1 MLMTIL
7 VDHHNKVLVQ
17 GITGHQ
23 GQYHTQAMLAFGTN
37 VVGGVTPGK
46 GGQEVHG
53 KPVFN
58 TMQEAVDATGA
69 NSTLV
74 LVPRKFAL
82 GAVMDAV
89 NAGIALHV
97 VITEHIPVHDVM
109 KFVKA
114 AIDQGQ
120 RVIGP
125 NCPEV
130 ASPGKGKIGIL
141 PDNIFKQGD
150 VGVVSRSGTLTYE
163 IVNSISE
170 YGLGQTT
177 CVGLGGDPVTGT
189 SFIDAIGMF
198 EADPDTKHI
207 VMVGEIGGS
216 AEEEAAAYVKESV
229 SKPVYAYIAGRSA
242 PPGKTMGHAGA
253 IVSGAKGDA
262 ASKIAAL
269 EAAGIGVAV
278 WPADIPRLIL
288 GEL

>member
-1 MLMTIL
+1 MAIL
-7 VDHHNKVLVQ
+7 VDNSNKVLVQ

-23 GQYHTQAMLAFGTN
+23 GQYHTNAMLNFGTN

-58 TMQEAVDATGA
+58 TMAEAVEATGA
-69 NSTLV
+69 NSTCV

-89 NAGIALHV
+89 NAGIGLHV

-109 KFVKA
+109 RFVRA
-114 AIDQGQ
+114 AMDAGQ

-125 NCPEV
+125 NCPGV
-130 ASPGKGKIGIL
+130 ASPGKSKIGIL

-170 YGLGQTT
+170 YGLGQST

-189 SFIDAIGMF
+189 SFIDAVQMF
-198 EADPDTKHI
+198 EDDPETRQI
-207 VMVGEIGGS
+207 VLVGEIGGS
-216 AEEEAAAYVKESV
+216 AEEEAAAYVSEHID
-229 SKPVYAYIAGRSA
+229 KPVYAYIAGRSA

-262 ASKIAAL
+262 ASKRAAL
-269 EAAGIGVAV
+269 EAAGIAVAE
-278 WPADIPRLIL
+278 WPADIPRMIL
-288 GEL
+288 GEI

>member
-1 MLMTIL
+1 MAIL
-7 VDHHNKVLVQ
+7 VDHDNKVLVQ

-23 GQYHTQAMLAFGTN
+23 GQYHTKAMLDFGTN

-53 KPVFN
+53 RPVFD
-58 TMQEAVDATGA
+58 TMAEAVEATGA
-69 NSTLV
+69 NSTCL

-82 GAVMDAV
+82 GAVTDAIE
-89 NAGIALHV
+89 AGIGLHV

-109 KFVKA
+109 RFVRRA
-114 AIDQGQ
+114 NEAGQ

-125 NCPEV
+125 NCPGV

-141 PDNIFKQGD
+141 PDNIFKLGN

-170 YGLGQTT
+170 YGLGQST
-177 CVGLGGDPVTGT
+177 CVGLGGDPVIGT
-189 SFIDAIGMF
+189 SFIDAISMF
-198 EADPDTKHI
+198 EADPETRQI

-216 AEEEAAAYVKESV
+216 AEEEAAAFVRNNIT
-229 SKPVYAYIAGRSA
+229 KPVFAYIAGRSA

-253 IVSGAKGDA
+253 IISGAKGDA
-262 ASKIAAL
+262 ASKVAAL
-269 EAAGIGVAV
+269 ESAGIRVAV

-288 GEL
+288 GEM

>member
-1 MLMTIL
+1 MAIL
-7 VDHHNKVLVQ
+7 VDHGNKVLVQ

-23 GQYHTQAMLAFGTN
+23 GQYHTQAMLNFGTN

-69 NSTLV
+69 NSTCV

-82 GAVMDAV
+82 GAVMDAI
-89 NAGIALHV
+89 NAGIQLHV

-109 KFVKA
+109 RFVKA
-114 AIDQGQ
+114 AIDADQ

-125 NCPEV
+125 NCPGV

-141 PDNIFKQGD
+141 PDNIFKQGK

-163 IVNSISE
+163 IVNSITE
-170 YGLGQTT
+170 YGLGQST
-177 CVGLGGDPVTGT
+177 CVGLGGDPITGT
-189 SFIDAIGMF
+189 SFIDALEMF
-198 EADPDTKHI
+198 ENDPGTKQM
-207 VMVGEIGGS
+207 VLVGEIGGS
-216 AEEEAAAYVKESV
+216 AEEEAAAYVKDNV
-229 SKPVYAYIAGRSA
+229 TKPVFAYIAGRSA

-253 IVSGAKGDA
+253 IISGSKGDA
-262 ASKIAAL
+262 ASKVAAL
-269 EAAGIGVAV
+269 EAAGIAVAE
-278 WPADIPRLIL
+278 WPVDIPRLIL
-288 GEL
+288 GEM

>member
-1 MLMTIL
+1 MTIL
-7 VDHHNKVLVQ
+7 VDHDNKVLVQ

-53 KPVFN
+53 QPVFN
-58 TMQEAVDATGA
+58 TVQEAVDATGA
-69 NSTLV
+69 NSTCV

-89 NAGIALHV
+89 NAGIDLHV

-109 KFVKA
+109 RFVGA
-114 AIDQGQ
+114 AIRRGQ

-125 NCPEV
+125 NCPGV

-141 PDNIFKQGD
+141 PDNIFKQGS

-189 SFIDAIGMF
+189 SFIDVIAMF
-198 EADPDTKHI
+198 EEDPDTRQI

-216 AEEEAAAYVKESV
+216 AEEEAATYVKDNV
-229 SKPVYAYIAGRSA
+229 SKPVFAYIAGRSA

-253 IVSGAKGDA
+253 IVSGTKGDA

-269 EAAGIGVAV
+269 EAADIAVAV
-278 WPADIPRLIL
+278 WPADIPRMIL

>member
-1 MLMTIL
+1 MAIL
-7 VDHHNKVLVQ
+7 VDNDNKVLVQ

-23 GQYHTQAMLAFGTN
+23 GQYHTDAMLNFGTN

-69 NSTLV
+69 NSTCV

-89 NAGIALHV
+89 NAGIQLHV

-109 KFVKA
+109 KFVRA
-114 AIDQGQ
+114 AMDNGQ

-125 NCPEV
+125 NCPGV
-130 ASPGKGKIGIL
+130 ASPGKSKIGIL
-141 PDNIFKQGD
+141 PDNIFKQGN

-170 YGLGQTT
+170 YGLGQST

-189 SFIDAIGMF
+189 SFIDAVQMF
-198 EADPDTKHI
+198 EDDPETKQM
-207 VMVGEIGGS
+207 VLVGEIGGS
-216 AEEEAAAYVKESV
+216 AEEEAAAYINEHI
-229 SKPVYAYIAGRSA
+229 SKPVFAYIAGRSA

-262 ASKIAAL
+262 ASKRAAL
-269 EAAGIGVAV
+269 EAAGIGVAE
-278 WPADIPRLIL
+278 WPTDIPRMIL

>member
-1 MLMTIL
+1 MAIL
-7 VDHHNKVLVQ
+7 VDHSNKVLVQ

-23 GQYHTQAMLAFGTN
+23 GQYHTQAMLNFGTN

-58 TMQEAVDATGA
+58 TMEEAVDATGA
-69 NSTLV
+69 NSTCV

-89 NAGIALHV
+89 NAGIHLHV

-109 KFVKA
+109 RFVRA
-114 AIDQGQ
+114 AMDADQ

-125 NCPEV
+125 NCPGV

-170 YGLGQTT
+170 YGLGQST

-189 SFIDAIGMF
+189 SFIDAIAML
-198 EADPDTKHI
+198 EADPETKQI

-216 AEEEAAAYVKESV
+216 AEEEAAAYVKEHID
-229 SKPVYAYIAGRSA
+229 KPVYAYIAGRSA

-269 EAAGIGVAV
+269 EAAGIAVAV
-278 WPADIPRLIL
+278 WPVDIPRLIL
-288 GEL
+288 GEI

>member
-1 MLMTIL
+1 MAIL
-7 VDHHNKVLVQ
+7 VDHDNRVLVQ

-23 GQYHTQAMLAFGTN
+23 GQYHTKAMLDFGTN
-37 VVGGVTPGK
+37 VVGGTSPGK

-53 KPVFN
+53 RPVFDSV
-58 TMQEAVDATGA
+58 QEAVDATGA
-69 NSTLV
+69 NSSCV

-82 GAVMDAV
+82 GAVKEAV
-89 NAGIALHV
+89 AAGIGLHV

-109 KFVKA
+109 RFVGLAKA
-114 AIDQGQ
+114 ADQ

-125 NCPEV
+125 NCPGV

-141 PDNIFKQGD
+141 PDNIFKIGN

-170 YGLGQTT
+170 YGLGQST

-189 SFIDAIGMF
+189 SFIDALTMF
-198 EADPDTKHI
+198 EEDPETRQI

-216 AEEEAAAYVKESV
+216 AEEEAAAFVSEHI
-229 SKPVYAYIAGRSA
+229 SKPVFAYIAGRSA

-262 ASKIAAL
+262 ASKVAAL
-269 EAAGIGVAV
+269 EAAGIRVAV
-278 WPADIPRLIL
+278 WPADIPRHIL
-288 GEL
+288 GEM

>member
-1 MLMTIL
+1 MLMAIL
-7 VDHHNKVLVQ
+7 VDNSNKVLVQ

-23 GQYHTQAMLAFGTN
+23 GQYHTKAMLDFGTN

-53 KPVFN
+53 RPVFD
-58 TMQEAVDATGA
+58 TVKEAVEATGA
-69 NSTLV
+69 NSTCL

-82 GAVMDAV
+82 GAVMDAIE
-89 NAGIALHV
+89 AGIALHV

-109 KFVKA
+109 RFVKHA
-114 AIDQGQ
+114 TRAGQ

-125 NCPEV
+125 NCPGV

-141 PDNIFKQGD
+141 PDNIFRHGK

-170 YGLGQTT
+170 FGLGQST

-189 SFIDAIGMF
+189 SFIDALDMF
-198 EADPDTKHI
+198 EADPETKQM
-207 VMVGEIGGS
+207 VLVGEIGGS
-216 AEEEAAAYVKESV
+216 AEEEAAAHVAEHV
-229 SKPVYAYIAGRSA
+229 SKPVFAYIAGRSA

-253 IVSGAKGDA
+253 IISGSKGDA
-262 ASKIAAL
+262 ASKTAAL
-269 EAAGIGVAV
+269 EAAGIRVAE

-288 GEL
+288 GEM

>member
-1 MLMTIL
+1 MAIL
-7 VDHHNKVLVQ
+7 VDHDNKVLVQ

-23 GQYHTQAMLAFGTN
+23 GQYHTQAMLNFGTN

-58 TMQEAVDATGA
+58 TVQEAVDATGA
-69 NSTLV
+69 NSTCV
-74 LVPRKFAL
+74 LVPRKFAF
-82 GAVMDAV
+82 GAVKDAIE
-89 NAGIALHV
+89 AGIQLHV

-109 KFVKA
+109 KFVRA
-114 AIDQGQ
+114 AIDAGQ

-125 NCPEV
+125 NCPGV

-141 PDNIFKQGD
+141 PDNIFKQGN

-170 YGLGQTT
+170 YGLGQST

-189 SFIDAIGMF
+189 SFIDTLQMF
-198 EADPDTKHI
+198 EADPETKQM
-207 VMVGEIGGS
+207 VLVGEIGGS
-216 AEEEAAAYVKESV
+216 AEEEAAAYVKDNV
-229 SKPVYAYIAGRSA
+229 TKPVFAYIAGRSA

-269 EAAGIGVAV
+269 EAAGIAVAV
-278 WPADIPRLIL
+278 WPVDIPRLIL

>member
-1 MLMTIL
+1 MAIL
-7 VDHHNKVLVQ
+7 VDHDNKVLVQ

-23 GQYHTQAMLAFGTN
+23 GQYHTKAMLDFGTN

-53 KPVFN
+53 RPVFD
-58 TMQEAVDATGA
+58 TMKEAVEATGA
-69 NSTLV
+69 NSTCV

-82 GAVMDAV
+82 GAVMDAIE
-89 NAGIALHV
+89 AGIGLHV

-109 KFVKA
+109 RFVHRA
-114 AIDQGQ
+114 SVEGQ

-125 NCPEV
+125 NCPGV

-141 PDNIFKQGD
+141 PDNIFKLGN

-170 YGLGQTT
+170 YGLGQST

-189 SFIDAIGMF
+189 SFIDALAMF
-198 EADPDTKHI
+198 DADPGTKQI

-216 AEEEAAAYVKESV
+216 AEEEAAAYIKDNVG
-229 SKPVYAYIAGRSA
+229 KPVFAYIAGRSA

-269 EAAGIGVAV
+269 EAADIGVAV
-278 WPADIPRLIL
+278 WPADIPRMIL
-288 GEL
+288 GEM

>member
-1 MLMTIL
+1 MAIL
-7 VDHHNKVLVQ
+7 VDNSNKVLVQ

-23 GQYHTQAMLAFGTN
+23 GQYHTNAMLNFGTN

-58 TMQEAVDATGA
+58 TMAEAVEATCA
-69 NSTLV
+69 NSTCV

-89 NAGIALHV
+89 NAGIGLHV

-109 KFVKA
+109 RFVRA
-114 AIDQGQ
+114 AMDAGQ

-125 NCPEV
+125 NCPGV
-130 ASPGKGKIGIL
+130 ASPGKSKIGIL

-170 YGLGQTT
+170 YGLGQST

-189 SFIDAIGMF
+189 SFIDAVQMF
-198 EADPDTKHI
+198 EDDPETRQI
-207 VMVGEIGGS
+207 VLVGEIGGS
-216 AEEEAAAYVKESV
+216 AEEEAAAYVSEHID
-229 SKPVYAYIAGRSA
+229 KPVYAYIAGRSA

-262 ASKIAAL
+262 ASKRAAL
-269 EAAGIGVAV
+269 EAAGIAVAE
-278 WPADIPRLIL
+278 WPADIPRMIL
-288 GEL
+288 GEI

>member
-1 MLMTIL
+1 MAIL
-7 VDHHNKVLVQ
+7 VDHDNKVLVQ

-23 GQYHTQAMLAFGTN
+23 GQYHTQAMLNFGTN
-37 VVGGVTPGK
+37 IVGGVTPGK

-69 NSTLV
+69 NSSCV

-89 NAGIALHV
+89 NAGIGLHV

-109 KFVKA
+109 KFVRA
-114 AIDQGQ
+114 AIDNGQ

-125 NCPEV
+125 NCPGV

-141 PDNIFKQGD
+141 PDNIFKQGN

-189 SFIDAIGMF
+189 SFIDAIAMF
-198 EADPDTKHI
+198 EDDPDTRQI

-216 AEEEAAAYVKESV
+216 AEEEAATYVKEHV

-262 ASKIAAL
+262 ASKKAAL
-269 EAAGIGVAV
+269 EAAGIDVAV
-278 WPADIPRLIL
+278 WPADIPRMIL

>member
-1 MLMTIL
+1 MAIL
-7 VDHHNKVLVQ
+7 VDHDNKVLVQ

-23 GQYHTQAMLAFGTN
+23 GQYHTKAMLDFGTN
-37 VVGGVTPGK
+37 VVGGTSPGK

-53 KPVFN
+53 RPVFD
-58 TMQEAVDATGA
+58 TMKEAVEATGA
-69 NSTLV
+69 NSTCV

-82 GAVMDAV
+82 GAVMDAIE
-89 NAGIALHV
+89 AGIGLHV

-109 KFVKA
+109 RFVKRA
-114 AIDQGQ
+114 ADAGQ

-125 NCPEV
+125 NCPGV

-141 PDNIFKQGD
+141 PDNIFKLGN

-170 YGLGQTT
+170 YGLGQST

-189 SFIDAIGMF
+189 SFIDALAMF
-198 EADPDTKHI
+198 DEDPETKQI

-216 AEEEAAAYVKESV
+216 AEEEAAAYIKDNVG
-229 SKPVYAYIAGRSA
+229 KPVFAYIAGRSA

-278 WPADIPRLIL
+278 WPADIPRMIL
-288 GEL
+288 GEM

>member
-1 MLMTIL
+1 MAIL
-7 VDHHNKVLVQ
+7 VDHGNKVLVQ

-23 GQYHTQAMLAFGTN
+23 GQYHTKAMLDFGTN

-53 KPVFN
+53 LPVFN
-58 TMQEAVDATGA
+58 TMGEAVDATGA
-69 NSTLV
+69 NSTCV
-74 LVPRKFAL
+74 LVPRKFAY
-82 GAVMDAV
+82 GAVQDAID
-89 NAGIALHV
+89 AGIDLHV

-109 KFVKA
+109 KFVA
-114 AIDQGQ
+114 HAIDAGQ

-125 NCPEV
+125 NCPGV

-141 PDNIFKQGD
+141 PDNIFKQGN

-198 EADPDTKHI
+198 DQDPDTRHI

-216 AEEEAAAYVKESV
+216 AEEEAAAYVKDHV

-253 IVSGAKGDA
+253 IVSGSKGDA
-262 ASKIAAL
+262 ASKTAAL
-269 EAAGIGVAV
+269 EAAGIGVAI
-278 WPADIPRLIL
+278 WPSDIPKLIL
-288 GEL
+288 GEM

>member
-1 MLMTIL
+1 MAIL
-7 VDHHNKVLVQ
+7 VDHDNKVLVQ

-23 GQYHTQAMLAFGTN
+23 GQYHTQAMLNFGTN
-37 VVGGVTPGK
+37 IVGGVTPGK

-58 TMQEAVDATGA
+58 TVQEAVDATGA
-69 NSTLV
+69 NSTCV
-74 LVPRKFAL
+74 LVPRKFAF
-82 GAVMDAV
+82 GAVKDAIE
-89 NAGIALHV
+89 AGIHLHV

-109 KFVKA
+109 RFVRA
-114 AIDQGQ
+114 AIDAGQ

-125 NCPEV
+125 NCPGV

-141 PDNIFKQGD
+141 PDNIFKQGN

-170 YGLGQTT
+170 YGLGQST

-189 SFIDAIGMF
+189 SFIDALQMF
-198 EADPDTKHI
+198 EADPETKQM
-207 VMVGEIGGS
+207 VLVGEIGGS
-216 AEEEAAAYVKESV
+216 AEEEAAAYVKDNV
-229 SKPVYAYIAGRSA
+229 TKPVFAYIAGRSA

-253 IVSGAKGDA
+253 IISGSKGDA
-262 ASKIAAL
+262 ASKTTAL
-269 EAAGIGVAV
+269 EAAGIAVAE
-278 WPADIPRLIL
+278 WPVDIPRLIL

>member
-1 MLMTIL
+1 MAIL
-7 VDHHNKVLVQ
+7 VDHDNKVLVQ

-23 GQYHTQAMLAFGTN
+23 GQYHTKAMLDFGTN

-53 KPVFN
+53 RPVFD
-58 TMQEAVDATGA
+58 TMKEAVEATGA
-69 NSTLV
+69 NSTCV

-82 GAVMDAV
+82 GAVMDAIE
-89 NAGIALHV
+89 AGIGLHV

-109 KFVKA
+109 RFVHRA
-114 AIDQGQ
+114 SVEGQ

-125 NCPEV
+125 NCPGV

-141 PDNIFKQGD
+141 PDNIFKLGN

-170 YGLGQTT
+170 YGLGQST
-177 CVGLGGDPVTGT
+177 CVGLGGAPVTGT
-189 SFIDAIGMF
+189 SFIDALAMF
-198 EADPDTKHI
+198 DADPGTKQI

-216 AEEEAAAYVKESV
+216 AEEEAAAYIKDNVG
-229 SKPVYAYIAGRSA
+229 KPVFAYIAGRSA

-269 EAAGIGVAV
+269 EAADIGVAV
-278 WPADIPRLIL
+278 WPADIPRMIL
-288 GEL
+288 GEM

>member
-1 MLMTIL
+1 MAIL
-7 VDHHNKVLVQ
+7 VDHDNKVLVQ

-23 GQYHTQAMLAFGTN
+23 GQYHTRAMLDFGTN

-53 KPVFN
+53 KPVFD
-58 TMQEAVDATGA
+58 TMAEAVDATGA
-69 NSTLV
+69 NSSCV

-82 GAVMDAV
+82 GAVMDAID
-89 NAGIALHV
+89 AGIGLHV

-109 KFVKA
+109 RFVKA
-114 AIDQGQ
+114 ATVAGQ

-125 NCPEV
+125 NCPGV

-141 PDNIFKQGD
+141 PDNIFKLGN
-150 VGVVSRSGTLTYE
+150 VGVASRSGTLTYE

-170 YGLGQTT
+170 YGLGQST

-189 SFIDAIGMF
+189 SFIDALEMF
-198 EADPDTKHI
+198 EHDPETKQI
-207 VMVGEIGGS
+207 VLVGEIGGS
-216 AEEEAAAYVKESV
+216 AEEEAAVYVREHV
-229 SKPVYAYIAGRSA
+229 TKPVFAYIAGRSA

-253 IVSGAKGDA
+253 IISGSKGDA
-262 ASKIAAL
+262 ASKVAAL
-269 EAAGIGVAV
+269 EAGGIAVAE

>member
-1 MLMTIL
+1 MAIL
-7 VDHHNKVLVQ
+7 VDHDNKVLVQ

-23 GQYHTQAMLAFGTN
+23 GQYHTKAMLDFGTN

-53 KPVFN
+53 RPVFD
-58 TMQEAVDATGA
+58 TMAEAVEATGA
-69 NSTLV
+69 NSTCV

-82 GAVMDAV
+82 GAVMDAIE
-89 NAGIALHV
+89 AGIGLHV

-109 KFVKA
+109 RFVRHANA
-114 AIDQGQ
+114 ADQ

-125 NCPEV
+125 NCPGV

-141 PDNIFKQGD
+141 PDNIFKLGN

-170 YGLGQTT
+170 YGLGQST
-177 CVGLGGDPVTGT
+177 CVGLGGDPVIGT
-189 SFIDAIGMF
+189 SFIDAISMF
-198 EADPDTKHI
+198 ENDPETKQI

-216 AEEEAAAYVKESV
+216 AEEEAAAFVRDNIT
-229 SKPVYAYIAGRSA
+229 KPVFAYIAGRSA

-253 IVSGAKGDA
+253 IISGAKGDA
-262 ASKIAAL
+262 ASKVAAL
-269 EAAGIGVAV
+269 EAAGIRVAV

-288 GEL
+288 GEM

>member
-1 MLMTIL
+1 MAIL
-7 VDHHNKVLVQ
+7 VDHGNKVLVQ

-23 GQYHTQAMLAFGTN
+23 GQYHTKAMLDFGTN

-53 KPVFN
+53 RPVFD
-58 TMQEAVDATGA
+58 TMKEAVEATGA
-69 NSTLV
+69 NSTCV

-82 GAVMDAV
+82 GAVMDAIE
-89 NAGIALHV
+89 AGIGLHV

-109 KFVKA
+109 RFVQRA
-114 AIDQGQ
+114 SDAGQ

-125 NCPEV
+125 NCPGV
-130 ASPGKGKIGIL
+130 ASPGRGKIGIL
-141 PDNIFKQGD
+141 PDNIFKQGK

-170 YGLGQTT
+170 YGLGQST

-189 SFIDAIGMF
+189 SFIDALAMF
-198 EADPDTKHI
+198 EEDPGTEQM

-216 AEEEAAAYVKESV
+216 AEEEAAAYIRDNV
-229 SKPVYAYIAGRSA
+229 SKPVFAYIAGRSA

-278 WPADIPRLIL
+278 WPADIPRMIL
-288 GEL
+288 GEM